1 MSEPLKAILTF
12 DEKAGVMF
20 VYEDAEKV
28 LGDEILTLLELGDF
42 STKRASHVEPSRVR
56 KGMTELSAWTADMSP
71 VGGPILGPFSF
82 RYEALKAERDWL
94 REERG
99 V

>member
-20 VYEDAEKV
+20 VYEDAE
-28 LGDEILTLLELGDF
+28 
-42 STKRASHVEPSRVR
+42 